1 MPETI
6 FDLID
11 SDIPEGK
18 EGYFELAK
26 NAPQPKEKSFLND
39 VSDYAK
45 TFLKGGVEGISRL
58 GRIMGP
64 LRDPEGRSNQQIF
77 EQQTE
82 ALNELLPTDEGYAQR
97 SIRRGL
103 KEAPTVL
110 ASPWA
115 GLQAL
120 PRAIAAGFVGEGAKD
135 LGAPEWA
142 QTALELTTQIGPDI
156 TKKLLEKGSNK
167 ELIEAARK
175 LGLSDEAITPLLQSE
190 FKQKWLSKLVPKRGG
205 TQKALEKTK
214 SELSNAY
221 GTIQKSPEAANVLSV
236 NSQKELLDS
245 FSKKLFNMPSSV
257 RNKVKEDLKDLL
269 SAPVTGETLINFY
282 TDVNHSLGSNTKQLS
297 LLKEP
302 IKKAL
307 SDISPKLGE
316 EFDLVNKLYSKYHP
330 IASRLKPTLT
340 SDIIQAAEAIGLGG
354 SIIFGNY
361 GGITG
366 FLIEKAGKKMAQQM
380 LLNPHFQQ
388 LSQKMIVAINQ
399 NKFGIAK
406 KVIEDLKKEIK
417 KFSPESAE
425 KIQDISEEDF
435 EKMLKHL
442 REKEE

>member
-1 MPETI
+1 MSDTI
-6 FDLID
+6 FDLIQE
-11 SDIPEGK
+11 DIPEGK

-26 NAPQPKEKSFLND
+26 RAPQPKEKSFLDD
-39 VSDYAK
+39 VADYAK
-45 TFLKGGVEGISRL
+45 TFLKGGIEGISRL

-64 LRDPEGRSNQQIF
+64 LIDPEGRSDQQIF

-82 ALNELLPTDEGYAQR
+82 TLNELFPTDEGYSQR
-97 SIRRGL
+97 AIRRGL
-103 KEAPTVL
+103 KELPTM
-110 ASPWA
+110 AAFPGA
-115 GLQAL
+115 GLQSL
-120 PRAIAAGFVGEGAKD
+120 PRTMMAGFVGEGAKD

-142 QTALELTTQIGPDI
+142 QTALELTTQIGPDV
-156 TKKLLEKGSNK
+156 TKKLLKKGSNK
-167 ELIEAARK
+167 ELIESARN

-221 GTIQKSPEAANVLSV
+221 ATIQKSPESTKALSLD
-236 NSQKELLDS
+236 SQKELMDS

-257 RNKVKEDLKDLL
+257 RNKVKEDLRDLL

-282 TDVNHSLGSNTKQLS
+282 TDVNHSLGQNTKQLS

-302 IKKAL
+302 IRKAL

-316 EFDLVNKLYSKYHP
+316 DFELVNKLYSKYHP

-340 SDIIQAAEAIGLGG
+340 SDIVQAAEAIGITG
-354 SIIFGNY
+354 SILFGQY
-361 GGITG
+361 PTLAGIIG
-366 FLIEKAGKKMAQQM
+366 EKAAKKLSQQM

-406 KVIEDLKKEIK
+406 KVIEDLKKEVG
-417 KFSPESAE
+417 KFSPETSE
-425 KIQDISEEDF
+425 KIENLSEEDF
-435 EKMLKHL
+435 EKMLINLQK
-442 REKEE
+442 